1 MPNQALLEEKRV
13 QYTEPQGNLASP
25 RKALRFSRFIAS
37 LLVFALVCLGL
48 STVKFGALPA
58 VDVAYPTWTSWAVSD
73 FLKEKTG
80 RPELVFMG
88 SSLMLVPLDGV
99 DADFTG
105 KRIDASTHHKSLFF
119 EKRMKD
125 LTGLDVSTFNFALPG
140 EMPSDAFMITRH
152 LLKADKRPDVIVYG
166 VGPRD
171 FMDNL
176 LPSPAATD
184 PFRHLERFGDYH
196 DRIDLIAPKWEER
209 LSYEMR
215 RACYPLGVSADLQNG
230 AARATANVLSQ
241 LFPLT
246 RKPDIHKRRLLLP
259 DYHGMEIQLGECY
272 FRPTTAKDRTAFT
285 DNVEE
290 YRKRYKTL
298 KWDTFL
304 AQMQFVADICNI
316 AQNRGIEVV
325 LVAMPITDINRG
337 LLSDDA
343 WAAYTDTLKALATS
357 KKATFIDMHATGQFP
372 RSDFGDTV
380 HLHSG
385 GGARLLDMIARRISK
400 EHKVLSALDIR
411 RDETDR
417 SLAGLKESQL

>member
-1 MPNQALLEEKRV
+1 MCQC
-13 QYTEPQGNLASP
+13 LAQ
-25 RKALRFSRFIAS
+25 I
-37 LLVFALVCLGL
+37 
-48 STVKFGALPA
+48 KFGALPPA
-58 VDVAYPTWTSWAVSD
+58 DVAYPTWTSWAVSD
-73 FLKEKTG
+73 FLKPKTG

-105 KRIDASTHHKSLFF
+105 KRIDASMHHKSLFF
-119 EKRMKD
+119 EKRVKE

-140 EMPSDAFMITRH
+140 EMPSDAYMITKH
-152 LLKADKRPDVIVYG
+152 LLKSDKRPDVIVYG

-184 PFRHLERFGDYH
+184 PFRHLERFGDYSE
-196 DRIDLIAPKWEER
+196 RIDLIAPKWEER

-215 RACYPLGVSADLQNG
+215 RACYPLGASLDLQNG
-230 AARATANVLSQ
+230 AARATADLLAS
-241 LFPLT
+241 LFPLAKT
-246 RKPDIHKRRLLLP
+246 TDFEQRRLLLP
-259 DYHGMEIQLGECY
+259 DYHPMEIQPGGAF

-316 AQNRGIEVV
+316 AHDRGTEVV
-325 LVAMPITDINRG
+325 LVAMPITDINRQ
-337 LLSDDA
+337 LLSDEA
-343 WAAYTDTLKALATS
+343 WSAYTDTLKALAKS
-357 KKATFIDMHATGQFP
+357 KNATFIDMHATGLFP

-385 GGARLLDMIARRISK
+385 GGARLLDQIAQRLSQN
-400 EHKVLSALDIR
+400 HKVLSALDVR
-411 RDETDR
+411 RDDDL